1 MPLKLFLAAV
11 ALAAIMVGLML
22 PTPKAPAKAEPV
34 SQIPTMQ
41 VGPS

>member
-11 ALAAIMVGLML
+11 ALAAVMVGLLL
-22 PTPKAPAKAEPV
+22 PTPKGGSKAEAK

-41 VGPS
+41 VGPR